1 LDSIWVRIAA
11 GAFIPSLATIIFNLL
26 NFFFENY
33 QTRPMPAASA
43 SILDIASGCIFSIVG
58 ISVAVKDRAME
69 SKLMVLTI
77 LLILVLLAGDFLVP
91 AFFPVERLHMVVAM
105 DAIAFCTLCLTIWKA
120 G

>member
-1 LDSIWVRIAA
+1 LDSIWVKLAA
-11 GAFIPSLATIIFNLL
+11 GAFIPSLATIIFNCF

-33 QTRPMPAASA
+33 QTRPMPPVSA
-43 SILDIASGCIFSIVG
+43 SNFDIASGCIFSIVG

-77 LLILVLLAGDFLVP
+77 FLILVLLAGDFLVP
-91 AFFPVERLHMVVAM
+91 AFLSVERIYMVELVDAVAFGALCR
-105 DAIAFCTLCLTIWKA
+105 AIVKA